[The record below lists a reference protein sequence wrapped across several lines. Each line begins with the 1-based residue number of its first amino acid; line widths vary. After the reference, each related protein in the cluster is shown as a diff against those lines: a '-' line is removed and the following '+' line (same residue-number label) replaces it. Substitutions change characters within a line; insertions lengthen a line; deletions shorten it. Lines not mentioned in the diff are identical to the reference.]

1 MNPAVHMVRAVGRE
15 AVSRV
20 GTPAGALEAAAW
32 LASRGLDG
40 LAKRWD
46 VSIVLPG
53 EDVTTRLHLAIAH
66 DEWGFFFHYGRG
78 MSWIRV
84 TDAPHAHEADDF
96 GLLAQAPKL
105 RDIGAFVQGLE
116 ERYQFGFLRSQAT
129 IRTSIGGTEPTVRI
143 WVAATL

>member
-1 MNPAVHMVRAVGRE
+1 MNSSVNVVRASGGVVGL
-15 AVSRV
+15 V

-32 LASRGLDG
+32 LSARGLNG

-53 EDVTTRLHLAIAH
+53 EEVTTRLHLAIAH

-84 TDAPHAHEADDF
+84 TDEPRVHEADDF

-105 RDIGAFVQGLE
+105 RDIGRFVQSLE
-116 ERYQFGFLRSQAT
+116 ERYQFTFLRRAAT
-129 IRTSIGGTEPTVRI
+129 IRSSIAGIEPTIRI